1 MRKAFTLIELLVV
14 IAIIAILAAIL
25 FPVFAKAKE
34 AAKKTQDLNNQKQ
47 LALGMFTY
55 STDSDDVFPS
65 AYFHRAWN
73 PASGGR
79 VAGHN
84 HWSGVIFPYVKNWDI
99 FVSPGDKLQ
108 GQAPMCFASADN
120 NRGKGAPPGQRADQ
134 CTGND
139 NRVPPEFKIGNT
151 IIDNQAPR
159 LSYTVNGAVI
169 PRLRNIL
176 DQTDGGIKVISQSAL
191 DNVGSTIM
199 IAGLQDNNGCVSEAT
214 ANFQTRSAD
223 NVNGAALNQANTAV
237 FRGDNTDGTRTPLWA
252 LEFTRVKPQLEACR
266 TSPNANYPLITKQSW
281 NRWDEGDNYGMAD
294 GSAKFRK
301 FGQTLSVSNYLW
313 GARMYTAR
321 NQALQDPITGNPVQ
335 Q

>member
-47 LALGMFTY
+47 LALGIFTY
-55 STDSDDVFPS
+55 STDSDDVFPPAKS
-65 AYFHRAWN
+65 FRNWN
-73 PASGGR
+73 NVNPR
-79 VAGHN
+79 VAGTN
-84 HWSGVIFPYVKNWDI
+84 HWSGVIFSYVKNWDI

-108 GQAPMCFASADN
+108 GQAPMCYAAANN

-134 CTGND
+134 CTGSDPN
-139 NRVPPEFKIGNT
+139 VPPEFRVGNV
-151 IIDNQAPR
+151 IMDNQAPR

-169 PRLRNIL
+169 GRLRWRD
-176 DQTDGGIKVISQSAL
+176 DQALGGAKVVSQSTL

-214 ANFQTRSAD
+214 ANFQTLSGD
-223 NVNGAALNQANTAV
+223 NVNGAARNQANTIRY
-237 FRGDNTDGTRTPLWA
+237 FGDDRDGTVTPLWA
-252 LEFTRVKPQLEACR
+252 LEISRIGPQLDACR
-266 TSPNANYPLITKQSW
+266 TNPNSNYPLITKHSW

-301 FGQTLSVSNYLW
+301 FGQTLAVNNYLW

-321 NQALQDPITGNPVQ
+321 NQPLLDPITGNPVQ